1 MDGTAWWPGVME
13 EEKSSDAGK
22 RTKSIHTGNGVQE
35 PATAYENPHLAE
47 PNRQEEKEQG
57 TRGLP
62 GSKLWMMASAEGDL
76 KDTAYFAATSTFD
89 GAVSAG

>member
-1 MDGTAWWPGVME
+1 ME

-57 TRGLP
+57 TRGLQVP
-62 GSKLWMMASAEGDL
+62 SFG
-76 KDTAYFAATSTFD
+76 
-89 GAVSAG
+89 

>member
-57 TRGLP
+57 TRGLQVP
-62 GSKLWMMASAEGDL
+62 SFG
-76 KDTAYFAATSTFD
+76 
-89 GAVSAG
+89 